1 MQGELEGGINL
12 FMKDL
17 DDLDMQ
23 ETSFLQPTQLTQME
37 AAVEWIQHLL
47 DLILLIHCSLS
58 ILL

>member
-1 MQGELEGGINL
+1 
-12 FMKDL
+12 MKDL

-23 ETSFLQPTQLTQME
+23 ETSFLQPTQLTQTE
-37 AAVEWIQHLL
+37 TAVEWIQHLL